1 MILRAFFFIAVVA
14 FLMPREPDLG
24 FGRPGGISLPSSV
37 ISFMQSGSSLDLGC
51 KDRKADCG
59 GGIQTL
65 DQLQELA
72 LRGLAEVKAEIEA
85 DQRARKGH
93 AG

>member
-14 FLMPREPDLG
+14 FMMPREPDLG
-24 FGRPGGISLPSSV
+24 FGRPGGISLPSSLV
-37 ISFMQSGSSLDLGC
+37 SWMQSGSSLDLGC
-51 KDRKADCG
+51 KDQKSDCG
-59 GGIQTL
+59 GGIRTF
-65 DQLQELA
+65 DQLQDFA